1 MFLKRAS
8 NPLILRNIAQYNIGH
23 NQCIESRCSFQEIFY
38 IAVGILSAITIHEC
52 AHAWVADKLGDDTAK
67 MEGRVT
73 LNPLAHLDF
82 FGTLMFILSLMPEL
96 LMLIFIT

>member
-1 MFLKRAS
+1 MIFFVYYQGKFNKMS
-8 NPLILRNIAQYNIGH
+8 D
-23 NQCIESRCSFQEIFY
+23 FQEIFY

-73 LNPLAHLDF
+73 
-82 FGTLMFILSLMPEL
+82 
-96 LMLIFIT
+96 